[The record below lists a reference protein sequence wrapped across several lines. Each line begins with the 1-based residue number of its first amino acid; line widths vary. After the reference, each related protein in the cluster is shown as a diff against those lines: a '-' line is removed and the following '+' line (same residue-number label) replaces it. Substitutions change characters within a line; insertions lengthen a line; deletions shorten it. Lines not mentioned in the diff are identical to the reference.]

1 MKVISLNNIIPFVT
15 ILNQLNFFS
24 DNKIYSDYNML
35 TVEEI
40 NKLCNKINDNNNRYS
55 ILLYNNLLNPIYSL
69 SDTIFTTQCEV
80 FFNTYTKNKNEG
92 IALCVFITSLNFNN
106 AQGKIRINYGYKV
119 HDKIS
124 INEKNTIINLMGSY
138 LKNRFYYKAFDKA
151 IDELNDN
158 LYEGHS
164 FFFKF
169 FFYFLLPLF
178 IIGGLYYYFVYNK
191 KEENNNLINN
201 NNTGTPQYEILIDND
216 NNDNNNN
223 INNNYNKS
231 INNMYI
237 PMQDYP
243 TYDEILSNDQQVYN
257 HIKFLENIL
266 IQLKHENPQIISID
280 KCLIC
285 LNQIIILNN
294 NNNLNINKR
303 QIEMSNFGTPFGND
317 NNNNS
322 FFDKINVR
330 FACGHIFHSECL
342 RKYNLGKC
350 LICINLNDGKCSE
363 VIENKFNTQIIDE
376 NKIKNLIIN
385 FTKIY
390 NNNDLRNFSVNF
402 RITL

>member
-15 ILNQLNFFS
+15 ILNQLNFFC

-151 IDELNDN
+151 IDELNDI

-216 NNDNNNN
+216 NNDNNN
-223 INNNYNKS
+223 INNYNKS
-231 INNMYI
+231 INTVVDTFKSG
-237 PMQDYP
+237 P
-243 TYDEILSNDQQVYN
+243 
-257 HIKFLENIL
+257 
-266 IQLKHENPQIISID
+266 
-280 KCLIC
+280 
-285 LNQIIILNN
+285 
-294 NNNLNINKR
+294 
-303 QIEMSNFGTPFGND
+303 
-317 NNNNS
+317 
-322 FFDKINVR
+322 KI
-330 FACGHIFHSECL
+330 
-342 RKYNLGKC
+342 
-350 LICINLNDGKCSE
+350 
-363 VIENKFNTQIIDE
+363 
-376 NKIKNLIIN
+376 
-385 FTKIY
+385 
-390 NNNDLRNFSVNF
+390 
-402 RITL
+402 

>member
-15 ILNQLNFFS
+15 ILNQLNFFC

-124 INEKNTIINLMGSY
+124 KNEKNTIINLMGSY

-158 LYEGHS
+158 LY

-201 NNTGTPQYEILIDND
+201 NNTGTPQYEILIDKM
-216 NNDNNNN
+216 
-223 INNNYNKS
+223 I
-231 INNMYI
+231 
-237 PMQDYP
+237 
-243 TYDEILSNDQQVYN
+243 
-257 HIKFLENIL
+257 
-266 IQLKHENPQIISID
+266 
-280 KCLIC
+280 
-285 LNQIIILNN
+285 IIILIIIIKV
-294 NNNLNINKR
+294 LIICKFQCKIIQLMMKFYLMINKF
-303 QIEMSNFGTPFGND
+303 IATLNF
-317 NNNNS
+317 
-322 FFDKINVR
+322 
-330 FACGHIFHSECL
+330 
-342 RKYNLGKC
+342 
-350 LICINLNDGKCSE
+350 
-363 VIENKFNTQIIDE
+363 
-376 NKIKNLIIN
+376 
-385 FTKIY
+385 
-390 NNNDLRNFSVNF
+390 
-402 RITL
+402 